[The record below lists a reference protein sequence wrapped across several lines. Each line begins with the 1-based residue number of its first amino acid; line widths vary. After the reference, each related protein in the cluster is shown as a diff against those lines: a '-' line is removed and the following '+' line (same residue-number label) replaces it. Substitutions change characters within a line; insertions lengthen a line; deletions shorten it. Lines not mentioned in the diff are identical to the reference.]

1 MDDILFLIDMN
12 WKDCH
17 LKEYLQISGYR
28 ITEIDINDVEVI
40 DKNIA
45 HKDLIMIVCENA
57 VEYFERCEK
66 LRAFT
71 EIPIMVISKTDDEW
85 AKIKM
90 FRSGAD
96 DYMSEPFQEM
106 ALIARMQARIK
117 QFKRLTRF
125 FGYIKTRDMVIEA
138 LNRKVYLNDYEV
150 DLTIKEFDVLLY
162 LAQRGNSAVSRE
174 ELFTAVWSSKITD
187 GYVETVT
194 TYVMKLRQKIEED
207 PDNPKYIETVWGV
220 GYRFVL

>member
-1 MDDILFLIDMN
+1 MDDILLLYDAN
-12 WKDCH
+12 WEDCH

-28 ITEIDINDVEVI
+28 ITEIDINDVEAG
-40 DKNIA
+40 DRNIA
-45 HKDLIMIVCENA
+45 HKDLILLVCENA
-57 VEYFERCEK
+57 VQYFDKCAE

-71 EIPIMVISKTDDEW
+71 EIPIVVISKTDDEW

-96 DYMSEPFQEM
+96 DYMAEPFQEM

-138 LNRKVYLNDYEV
+138 LNRKVYIDDTEI

-162 LAQRGNSAVSRE
+162 MAQRANAAVSRE
-174 ELFTAVWSSKITD
+174 ELYTSVWHSKIAD
-187 GYVETVT
+187 GYAETVT

>member
-1 MDDILFLIDMN
+1 MDDILFLLDAN

-28 ITEIDINDVEVI
+28 ITEMNINDVEEC
-40 DKNIA
+40 DKNIV
-45 HKDLIMIVCENA
+45 HKDLILIVCENA
-57 VEYFERCEK
+57 INYFDKCAE
-66 LRAFT
+66 LRSFT
-71 EIPIMVISKTDDEW
+71 EIPIMVVSKTNDEW

-96 DYMSEPFQEM
+96 DYMTEPFQEM

-117 QFKRLTRF
+117 QFKRLTRY
-125 FGYIKTRDMVIEA
+125 FGYIKTRDMIIEA
-138 LNRKVYLNDYEV
+138 LNRKVFINDNEV

-162 LAQRGNSAVSRE
+162 LAQRPNSAVTRE
-174 ELFTAVWSSKITD
+174 ELYNAVWRSKVSD
-187 GYVETVT
+187 GNVETVT